1 MKEGAGNRALFFI
14 RAKPSTL
21 DLTAQLT
28 ARKNSGGLVGNLL
41 RGILGGLVK

>member
-21 DLTAQLT
+21 DRAAQSAT
-28 ARKNSGGLVGNLL
+28 RKNSGGLVDNLL